1 MRDRENRLIGKLRK
15 YLSEFFT
22 ARCAEYG
29 IQDIALWQD
38 GYTGIVS
45 GLTHYPGCI
54 IIVDG
59 RTITDAFTARYDV
72 LVYVGITCGD
82 PAALEATGRIWQ
94 DILEDAIRS
103 DWSLG
108 GTCLQ
113 VLNGAQLRPGVTGDV
128 YTAGIKFTCEVDVGG
143 FVYDNDEES

>member
-1 MRDRENRLIGKLRK
+1 MRDRESTFISALQT
-15 YLSEFFT
+15 YLKGFFT
-22 ARCAEYG
+22 AKTEEEH
-29 IQDIALWQD
+29 IEDIVLWQN
-38 GYTGIVS
+38 GYAGVAS
-45 GLTHYPGCI
+45 GLTHYPGCL

-59 RTITDAFTARYDV
+59 KTITDAFTARYDV
-72 LVYVGITCGD
+72 LVYVGMTGGD
-82 PAALEATGRIWQ
+82 PESLEATGRLWQ

-113 VLNGAQLRPGVTGDV
+113 VINGAQIKPGWTNNI

-143 FVYDNDEES
+143 FVYGNE